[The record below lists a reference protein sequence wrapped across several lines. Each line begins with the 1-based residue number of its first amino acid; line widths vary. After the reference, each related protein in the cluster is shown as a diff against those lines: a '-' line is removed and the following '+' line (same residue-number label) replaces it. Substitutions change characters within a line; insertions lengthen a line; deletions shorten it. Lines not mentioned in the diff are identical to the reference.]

1 MKRRLEEKIFISIYN
16 NNKKEGGN
24 MATLTNK
31 LINFYTN
38 VKVERTTLKTANTK

>member
-16 NNKKEGGN
+16 KNKKEGGN

-31 LINFYTN
+31 LIKFYKKN
-38 VKVERTTLKTANTK
+38 K

>member
-16 NNKKEGGN
+16 KNKKEGGN

-31 LINFYTN
+31 LIKFYN
-38 VKVERTTLKTANTK
+38 KKKKL

>member
-1 MKRRLEEKIFISIYN
+1 MKRRLEEKLFISIYN
-16 NNKKEGGN
+16 KNKKEGGN

-31 LINFYTN
+31 LIKFYNN